1 MASRVRRKICVRVNP
16 GEATD
21 GSGQVCIHL
30 FVQDETGPFV
40 EPHVLHSLVEQEVFR
55 ARHTGLH
62 HSQAPIS
69 NSADPEAQEPLP
81 LEPIDGVTILDASED

>member
-1 MASRVRRKICVRVNP
+1 M
-16 GEATD
+16 EAIEIA
-21 GSGQVCIHL
+21 CNIPL
-30 FVQDETGPFV
+30 ERWFDE
-40 EPHVLHSLVEQEVFR
+40 LHSLVEQEVFR